1 MFKITMSIRWLFVI
15 SIAILVLAIT
25 LSSYLFSYH
34 AYKKQLDHHITDI
47 SYLFQ
52 KETEN
57 LTKPVESFLYS
68 TQALVCCGILNFNDI
83 EKTNKFLI
91 EFMQKY
97 PYVTSINYGDGKGN
111 GYLILNA
118 EGKLLNR
125 IKKADEKGYVR
136 WNELDKD
143 GKILNTKKVRDD
155 YDPRNTTWY
164 KQAIQ
169 SQNIAWSEPYL
180 FRTTKD
186 QGITASLLLCS
197 EAQIVIGVD
206 IMIKDFSKYLT
217 KIKQASLDPYAELY
231 LITGENKIIAIA
243 DIVKF
248 EPGIIYTLNEQ
259 DFPLLYHAL
268 KINKEKFRYK
278 NQDWLLR
285 VKKWN
290 MGERELSLAILLPHY
305 VITKDLR
312 VNLFYQLLSSMI
324 FAFLIILYIA
334 RQYSN
339 PLIEISKKIKDFGE
353 KEIKLPQHIRRKD
366 EIGVLSKSIEQVSL
380 EIIKTKNALIDTVKK
395 CQTISNLAPVGIF
408 LVNWETGKIEEANHT
423 GLSLIGYTKNEI
435 EKRSF
440 FDIFILSAD
449 IKEQESF
456 EILCKFLNKN
466 GETRECKLRGI
477 RLIIEDKPHFL
488 IAVDDVTE
496 MRRLMKR
503 VSEAEQFEAVK
514 RSLGEAVHRF
524 KDLLNVI
531 HGFATLAQTKE
542 SIDFAKNALEQILNA
557 TKRAIYLTKQLLTLT
572 GERKYELHKV
582 DLNSILLS
590 IRSKIEVLM
599 GENIKVEIKTLDKE
613 LPVNIDIEAFNEIM
627 TNIILNAKDAMPNGG
642 ILTIET
648 EISQIHDKKY
658 AMLSISDTGE
668 GMDEETR
675 KRVFEPFF
683 TTKGTSGT
691 GLGLSIVYR
700 IVHDLQGFIEVES
713 TLAKG
718 TTFKIF
724 LPLTD

>member
-1 MFKITMSIRWLFVI
+1 MSIRWLFVI

-25 LSSYLFSYH
+25 LSSYLFSYRE
-34 AYKKQLDHHITDI
+34 YKKQLDNHIADI
-47 SYLFQ
+47 SYIFQ

-57 LTKPVESFLYS
+57 LTKPVESFLHS

-97 PYVTSINYGDGKGN
+97 SYVTSINYGDGKGN
-111 GYLILNA
+111 GYLILNI

-125 IKKADEKGYVR
+125 IKKAEEKGYVK

-155 YDPRNTTWY
+155 YDPRNTNWY
-164 KQAIQ
+164 KQAIHYK
-169 SQNIAWSEPYL
+169 NIAWSEPYL
-180 FRTTKD
+180 FRTTRD
-186 QGITASLLLCS
+186 QGITASYILCS
-197 EAQIVIGVD
+197 ETKAVIGVD
-206 IMIKDFSKYLT
+206 IMIKDFSKYLI
-217 KIKQASLDPYAELY
+217 KIKQASLPYAELY

-243 DIVKF
+243 DTVKF
-248 EPGIIYTLNEQ
+248 EPGIIYTLNEK

-268 KINKEKFRYK
+268 KTNEEKFKYN
-278 NQDWLLR
+278 NQEWFLKI
-285 VKKWN
+285 KKWN
-290 MGERELSLAILLPHY
+290 MGERELSLAVLIPHY
-305 VITKDLR
+305 FITKDLR
-312 VNLFYQLLSSMI
+312 LNLFYKLLSSLI
-324 FAFLIILYIA
+324 FAFLVILYIT

-339 PLIEISKKIKDFGE
+339 PLIEISEKIKDFGE

-366 EIGVLSKSIEQVSL
+366 EIGVLSKSIEEASS
-380 EIIKTKNALIDTVKK
+380 EIIKTKKNLFDTIKK
-395 CQTISNLAPVGIF
+395 CQTISSLAPVGI
-408 LVNWETGKIEEANHT
+408 LLIDRETGKIEEVNHA
-423 GLSLIGYTKNEI
+423 GLSLTGYTKDEI
-435 EKRSF
+435 EKLSF
-440 FDIFILSAD
+440 FDIFILDTD
-449 IKEQESF
+449 IKERERF
-456 EILCKFLNKN
+456 ETLSKFVNKN
-466 GETRECKLRGI
+466 GETRECKIKGI
-477 RLIIEDKPHFL
+477 KLILENNPYFL
-488 IAVDDVTE
+488 IAVDDITE

-503 VSEAEQFEAVK
+503 ISESEQFEAIK

-542 SIDFAKNALEQILNA
+542 SSDFAKNAIEQILNA

-572 GERKYELHKV
+572 GERKYDLQKV

-590 IRSKIEVLM
+590 MKSKIEVLG
-599 GENIKVEIKTLDKE
+599 GENVKVQFQLAEE
-613 LPVNIDIEAFNEIM
+613 PLPVEIDIETFDEIM
-627 TNIILNAKDAMPNGG
+627 TNIISNAKDAMPKGG
-642 ILTIET
+642 ALTIKT
-648 EISQIHDKKY
+648 EISQIQDKKY
-658 AMLSISDTGE
+658 ALLLISDTGQ

-700 IVHDLQGFIEVES
+700 IVKDLQGSIEVES
-713 TLAKG
+713 ELGKG